1 MLNYK
6 EILYSC
12 SLGAFRPHKTVK
24 SNKNGFIWCC
34 IIYIPHQM
42 LTVLKYIALIGT
54 FFIYTTSGVFSK
66 LASQREFLSPGY
78 IAFLAC
84 TVGVLGIYAV
94 LWQQIIKRMDVSL
107 AYMFKGT
114 GVVFGP
120 MLAHFVFG
128 EAITTTNMVGA
139 AIIICGITLYAR
151 PRCSTRSHSLTCL
164 SQRWPRCS

>member
-1 MLNYK
+1 MR
-6 EILYSC
+6 S
-12 SLGAFRPHKTVK
+12 A
-24 SNKNGFIWCC
+24 
-34 IIYIPHQM
+34 
-42 LTVLKYIALIGT
+42 LKYIALIGT

-114 GVVFGP
+114 GVVFEL

-128 EAITTTNMVGA
+128 EAITIFSVQTTNECCYGDA
-139 AIIICGITLYAR
+139 TNLLI
-151 PRCSTRSHSLTCL
+151 P
-164 SQRWPRCS
+164 